1 MEEIDLTK
9 LWYQPN
15 LDIFLNRWFANYE
28 AARASLDR
36 EGGFL
41 FPYQK
46 HYFVCQP
53 EVVAALGLDP
63 NDLDW
68 EKIGYDCAR
77 PNDGEAYQRLH
88 QKRVQIVRDALR
100 ESVS

>member
-1 MEEIDLTK
+1 MAEIDQTK

-15 LDIFLNRWFANYE
+15 LDVFLNRWFADYE
-28 AARASLDR
+28 AARAALDS

-53 EVVAALGLDP
+53 DVVAALGLDP
-63 NDLDW
+63 HDSDW
-68 EKIGYDCAR
+68 EKIGRDCVR
-77 PNDGEAYQRLH
+77 PDDTEAYQRLY
-88 QKRVQIVRDALR
+88 QKREQIVREAMGG
-100 ESVS
+100 

>member
-1 MEEIDLTK
+1 MAEVDQSK

-15 LDIFLNRWFANYE
+15 LDIFLNRWFADYE
-28 AARASLDR
+28 SARASLDN

-63 NDLDW
+63 DDPDW
-68 EKIGYDCAR
+68 EKIGRDSAR
-77 PNDGEAYQRLH
+77 PRDDDAYQRLY
-88 QKRVQIVRDALR
+88 QKREQIVRAAMK
-100 ESVS
+100 E

>member
-1 MEEIDLTK
+1 MTEIDQTK
-9 LWYQPN
+9 FWYQPN
-15 LDIFLNRWFANYE
+15 LDVFLNRWFAEYD

-46 HYFVCQP
+46 HYFVCQA

-63 NDLDW
+63 ADSDW
-68 EKIGYDCAR
+68 EKIGHDCVR
-77 PNDGEAYQRLH
+77 PNDTEAYQRLY
-88 QKRVQIVRDALR
+88 QKREQILRDG
-100 ESVS
+100 EEPGS

>member
-1 MEEIDLTK
+1 MAEIDQTK
-9 LWYQPN
+9 LWYHPN
-15 LDIFLNRWFANYE
+15 LDVFLNRWFANYD
-28 AARASLDR
+28 AARASLDS

-63 NDLDW
+63 DDSDW
-68 EKIGYDCAR
+68 EKIGRDCAR
-77 PNDGEAYQRLH
+77 PKDAEAYQRLH
-88 QKRVQIVRDALR
+88 QKREQIVRDAMAD
-100 ESVS
+100 